1 MDQAQRNGLA
11 LLLNNVDPKVITIN
25 LAEHEQ
31 RMKVM
36 RAERDAANPQPGKAA
51 DLRKE
56 YNTLRQRLFSLK
68 QDAHCFEIR
77 TNEAAGKIR
86 NIQQRID
93 DVLRLKKEAAAMGNL
108 RGERTYEQSIERLE
122 TELGD
127 AEQEFAQNKR
137 WNTQAARALKDFD
150 GHARIEELKA
160 ILDSP
165 VAKSDSVPK

>member
-11 LLLNNVDPKVITIN
+11 LFLNNVDPKLITIDFAD
-25 LAEHEQ
+25 LAQ
-31 RMKVM
+31 RAKER
-36 RAERDAANPQPGKAA
+36 RAESDAATPPPGKA

-56 YNTLRQRLFSLK
+56 YNTLRQRLFNLN
-68 QDAHCFEIR
+68 QDAKCFEIR

-108 RGERTYEQSIERLE
+108 RGERNYDHSAERLE

-127 AEQEFAQNKR
+127 AEQEFNQNKA
-137 WNTQAARALKDFD
+137 WNAKAARALRAFD
-150 GHARIEELKA
+150 HGRIEELKA